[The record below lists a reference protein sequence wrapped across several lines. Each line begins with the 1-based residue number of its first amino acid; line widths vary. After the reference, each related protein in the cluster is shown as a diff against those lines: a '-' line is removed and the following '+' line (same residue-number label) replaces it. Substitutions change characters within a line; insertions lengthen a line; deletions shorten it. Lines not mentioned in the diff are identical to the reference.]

1 MFIPFKKCW
10 LSLPWGG
17 DLAVVRICRVD
28 FKLYKKMRKILSKV
42 ILLILYKTAERV
54 GARQN
59 GIQPEKNLIIQL
71 IKNIESSNIKT
82 LVF

>member
-1 MFIPFKKCW
+1 
-10 LSLPWGG
+10 
-17 DLAVVRICRVD
+17 
-28 FKLYKKMRKILSKV
+28 MRKILSKV